1 MGRYVAGCAP
11 EMDELVD
18 AVAWG
23 VGRQIEAMRIP
34 RLRGVV
40 LGGGYARGEGG
51 VREVDG
57 HQTLSNDLDFY
68 VVAEDGSSDAEL
80 AAIGD
85 MLAPVSESWTR
96 KVGVDVDFCP
106 AKTHWRMKHDRERVM
121 IQELLHGYFDVAG
134 EKGETL
140 FAGIE
145 RRGPEMFPW
154 MESARL
160 LMNRGMGLLLA
171 KCKMENVKC
180 KMGSGICANQNAKR
194 KAGVDSEAGES
205 VRDFVNR
212 NINKCILGAGDA
224 RLIARHAYAWRAT
237 DRARNLGDSL
247 YMRAVEW
254 KFRPSGSAVCD
265 WKAAREA
272 WLAAEDEVMRSGD
285 AQRALG
291 RSVYQA
297 ARWVARRKTLG
308 DVATLGQDC
317 VVRVLKRISRAVR
330 EGKTA
335 SDSLMRDWEVFN

>member
-1 MGRYVAGCAP
+1 MGRYVAGFAP
-11 EMDELVD
+11 DMDELVD

-23 VGRQIEAMRIP
+23 VGRQIDAMRIP

-68 VVAEDGSSDAEL
+68 VVAEDCSSDTEL

-85 MLAPVSESWTR
+85 MLAPVSKSWTR
-96 KVGVDVDFCP
+96 RLGVDVDFCP

-121 IQELLHGYFDVAG
+121 MQELIHGYCDVAG
-134 EKGETL
+134 EKGDVL

-154 MESARL
+154 MEAARL
-160 LMNRGMGLLLA
+160 LMNRGMGLLFA

-180 KMGSGICANQNAKR
+180 KIGGEPDNGKR
-194 KAGVDSEAGES
+194 GAPDEKTM
-205 VRDFVNR
+205 DFINR

-224 RLIARHAYAWRAT
+224 RLIARHAYAWSVT
-237 DRARNLGDSL
+237 DRARNLGDSM

-254 KFRPSGSAVCD
+254 KFRPSDSAVCD
-265 WKAAREA
+265 WKTAREV
-272 WLAAEDEVMRSGD
+272 WLAAEDAVMRSGD
-285 AQRALG
+285 AKRALG

-308 DVATLGQDC
+308 DMATLGQDC